1 VFLDERTWKNFSAFL
16 LKDEVTGPLIKNN
29 YEKYRRTSFPI
40 AEFLHLSPGLED
52 RLLALMRMFT
62 QLPIVFLP
70 LSPPNK
76 EALAFFTMEQIERLD
91 ILPLSCIPEK
101 NELQIA
107 LFDPF
112 NADKLRYIHNA
123 THMNLKLFL
132 APLSQIRKI
141 VYGLQGNK
149 EGEVSLSSP
158 NSVVCFVDSIIEK
171 ALTCRASDIHVEPFA
186 DFSRIRY
193 RVDGCCYPTYVF
205 SPDFHP
211 SVISRIK
218 LLASMD
224 IAEKRLPQDG
234 RFCLHPSLSMPI
246 DVRVSSLPTL
256 YGEKLVLRLL
266 DPSASPENIE
276 KLGLGS
282 SELDQLRNILN
293 KGEGMFL
300 VTGPTGSGK
309 STTLHALIDEMNADV
324 LNITTVEDPVERT
337 HEGVT
342 QVQVDEKTGRSF
354 HSVLRSILRQDPDVI
369 MVGEIRDPE
378 TAQLAMRAALT
389 GHFVLSS
396 LHTEDAASA
405 PLRLMEMGVPPFL
418 VVSALKAVLSQRLI
432 RLLCPY
438 CKAVLSDIGV
448 GKKYTARGC
457 HYCQGTGYKGR
468 TGVFELMFITQN
480 IRRLLLQEEPTQL
493 LRVQAKKEGMKT
505 LSENAMEKVYLGET
519 SVEEISLL

>member
-1 VFLDERTWKNFSAFL
+1 
-16 LKDEVTGPLIKNN
+16 
-29 YEKYRRTSFPI
+29 
-40 AEFLHLSPGLED
+40 
-52 RLLALMRMFT
+52 MFCR
-62 QLPIVFLP
+62 F
-70 LSPPNK
+70 
-76 EALAFFTMEQIERLD
+76 
-91 ILPLSCIPEK
+91 
-101 NELQIA
+101 
-107 LFDPF
+107 
-112 NADKLRYIHNA
+112 Y
-123 THMNLKLFL
+123 
-132 APLSQIRKI
+132 
-141 VYGLQGNK
+141 
-149 EGEVSLSSP
+149 
-158 NSVVCFVDSIIEK
+158 
-171 ALTCRASDIHVEPFA
+171 CRASDIHVEPFA

-193 RVDGCCYPTYVF
+193 RVDGCCYPMYVF

-438 CKAVLSDIGV
+438 CKEVLSDISV